1 MNIDNLC
8 HEHEIAL
15 KQLAKAKLQAIYSLG
30 DKAEALLLEFVIS
43 SLKNQ
48 SDKDVIDASK
58 VFELVRRHTHKNVPK
73 KSGMYLKLSHG
84 RATPDEH
91 LSDWGRDGPFLGPL
105 SWFYSTYLT
114 DMRMAFNDSEEIIDL
129 STRSTFPFPIYF
141 VDGQLY
147 CDGIYYG
154 DWEIKHILIKKRKK

>member
-1 MNIDNLC
+1 MNSDNFSY
-8 HEHEIAL
+8 EHAIAL

-30 DKAEALLLEFVIS
+30 DNTEALLLELVVS

-48 SDKDVIDASK
+48 PDKDIIEASK
-58 VFELVRRHTHKNVPK
+58 VFELVRLYTHKNVPK

-84 RATPDEH
+84 RSTPDEC
-91 LSDWGRDGPFLGPL
+91 LSEWGRDGPFLGPL

-114 DMRMAFNDSEEIIDL
+114 DIRMAFNDSEEIIDL
-129 STRSTFPFPIYF
+129 STRSTFPSPIYF

-147 CDGIYYG
+147 YDGIYYG
-154 DWEIKHILIKKRKK
+154 DWEIKHILVKKRKK